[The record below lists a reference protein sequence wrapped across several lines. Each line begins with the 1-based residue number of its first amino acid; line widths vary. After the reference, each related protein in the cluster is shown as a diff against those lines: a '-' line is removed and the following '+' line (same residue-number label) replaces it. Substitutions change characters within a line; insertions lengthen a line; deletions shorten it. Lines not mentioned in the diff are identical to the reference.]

1 VEEDPKRYQKRGSFS
16 IPDHVQSDG
25 SPVPVIA
32 GSRLYLRE
40 ENTLLCYDVRADA
53 LEGAR
58 PEPRVV
64 QFAAPVPPK
73 EKDVSATRPRTGKDR
88 APDAIFVPTPQ
99 DVVEKMLELAKV
111 DKKDLVVDLGSG
123 DGRVVITAGKK
134 YGCKAIGYEI
144 DPTLV
149 KLSREAVQKEQ
160 LQERVRIEH
169 EDIFTLDLSQTDV
182 VAVYLPANLLQRL
195 LPQLQKLK
203 PGARIVSHYFEI
215 PGIKP
220 DSVTSIVSNEDG
232 NPHKLYLWKCPL
244 TPAK

>member
-1 VEEDPKRYQKRGSFS
+1 VFCAFR
-16 IPDHVQSDG
+16 
-25 SPVPVIA
+25 
-32 GSRLYLRE
+32 
-40 ENTLLCYDVRADA
+40 
-53 LEGAR
+53 
-58 PEPRVV
+58 
-64 QFAAPVPPK
+64 
-73 EKDVSATRPRTGKDR
+73 
-88 APDAIFVPTPQ
+88 
-99 DVVEKMLELAKV
+99 
-111 DKKDLVVDLGSG
+111 